1 MTINLGDNPAGA
13 APDEKLPPS
22 KAETLRDQTLA
33 AKGLGGLDPEATLY
47 VFAAALLAESDDGYT
62 RDQAVGILQRAR
74 KVSLQTL
81 ATAVSRVTAQMAEA
95 MTSFWSEFVKETWQ
109 GPDAPPK
116 YVDPS
121 IVAKRRE
128 QEEKE
133 QEQIRQSALEYVN
146 NAQVVVGAL
155 AIDEK
160 EFPKT
165 EGPAKKSVPRID
177 VAKVL
182 HNLIYR
188 PAEVSPGEPH
198 SAAPGWLTPP
208 LIDKSDED
216 IAIFDNDIMPIVAH
230 QKLSGEQAW
239 KKLEGRGY
247 DRQRIVRTIYDVRKT
262 AQNQIAQCDQILS
275 FIRNDYQTHFEPV
288 VKAAVLLG
296 HAISV
301 VNEFYAPL
309 PPAGESPNPPQGW
322 PARRRG
328 G

>member
-1 MTINLGDNPAGA
+1 MTINLGDNPTGA

-22 KAETLRDQTLA
+22 KAEALRDQTLA
-33 AKGLGGLDPEATLY
+33 ARGLGGLDPEALLV
-47 VFAAALLAESDDGYT
+47 VFAAALLAESEDGYT

-74 KVSLQTL
+74 KVSLQSL
-81 ATAVSRVTAQMAEA
+81 ATAVRRVTTQMAAA
-95 MTSFWSEFVKETWQ
+95 MKSFWGEFLKETWQ
-109 GPDAPPK
+109 GPDAPPSF
-116 YVDPS
+116 VDPAL
-121 IVAKRRE
+121 VARRKA
-128 QEEKE
+128 QEEQE
-133 QEQIRQSALEYVN
+133 QEQIRKSALEYVN

-160 EFPKT
+160 EFPRT
-165 EGPAKKSVPRID
+165 EESAKKAIPKID

-188 PAEVSPGEPH
+188 PAAASPGEPH

-208 LIDKSDED
+208 LIDKNDED
-216 IAIFDNDIMPIVAH
+216 IAIFDNDIMAIVAR

-247 DRQRIVRTIYDVRKT
+247 DRQRIVQTIYNVRQT
-262 AQNQIAQCDQILS
+262 AQGQIAQCDQILT
-275 FIRNDYQTHFEPV
+275 FIRDDYQTHFEPV
-288 VKAAVLLG
+288 VKAAVMLG

-301 VNEFYAPL
+301 VNQFYAPL
-309 PPAGESPNPPQGW
+309 PPPDERPTPPQEW

-328 G
+328 S